1 MGRSCFVCRIR
12 EGFEGQIPV
21 ECRDLAFLLLDERYL
36 EKRRREDEEK
46 RERRQEKALTRILAT
61 VVDRDRD
68 RTRQTGDL
76 RDEKRQGPRR
86 QDMTGN
92 MRK

>member
-36 EKRRREDEEK
+36 EKRRREDEENHGFDC
-46 RERRQEKALTRILAT
+46 RGAGSSIRGGRI
-61 VVDRDRD
+61 
-68 RTRQTGDL
+68 
-76 RDEKRQGPRR
+76 
-86 QDMTGN
+86 
-92 MRK
+92 